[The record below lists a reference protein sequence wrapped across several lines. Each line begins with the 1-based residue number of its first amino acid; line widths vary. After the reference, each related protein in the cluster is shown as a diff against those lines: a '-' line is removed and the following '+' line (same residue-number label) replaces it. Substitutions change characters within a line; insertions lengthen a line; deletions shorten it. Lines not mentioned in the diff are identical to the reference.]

1 MFEGKSFAIQLENVN
16 ISNSCFTGKGFYVN
30 LGSVDM
36 AREGNQ
42 TIAIS
47 SNDAGNTTASAQVL
61 PSYPS
66 VCGNAGPSIYRL
78 FFYTFLQ
85 DTLFRSPEQEQK
97 GFRLGSIIVSVGG
110 SALSLASQLQFSF
123 QLAKVNEF
131 KKCVKCWVSW
141 LFIIGSCKCI

>member
-1 MFEGKSFAIQLENVN
+1 MFVGKSFAIQLENVN

-47 SNDAGNTTASAQVL
+47 SNDAGGNTTASAQVL
-61 PSYPS
+61 PLYPN

-78 FFYTFLQ
+78 SFYTFLQ
-85 DTLFRSPEQEQK
+85 DTLFRSPEQEQI

-110 SALSLASQLQFSF
+110 SALNLASQLQFSF
-123 QLAKVNEF
+123 QLVKVNKL
-131 KKCVKCWVSW
+131 KKN
-141 LFIIGSCKCI
+141 L